1 MVAIPPKD
9 FIEEKDYENQY
20 CSRCTVLLSQLLK
33 EVINLSRFTGWDV
46 LPAPVWLIPV
56 QRIVW

>member
-33 EVINLSRFTGWDV
+33 EVIIYLGSQGETCFPPLSG
-46 LPAPVWLIPV
+46 
-56 QRIVW
+56 